1 MRLTPVLPFMNTPI
15 DHLLIAFDDA
25 LRTVFAQQ
33 HASRV
38 NPADQELEGALTA
51 EEKKRSAALMRVNH
65 VGEVCA
71 QALYSSQALAT
82 HDPKLAAQFKR
93 ASSEESDHL
102 AWTHDRLKALGSH
115 TSYLNPLWYAGAFAL
130 GLAVGKAGKDQ
141 VSLGFVMETEKQVE
155 AHLSSHLD
163 LLPIADKKSKA
174 IVEQMKTDEAV
185 HARDAMRAGGVELP
199 VPFKIFMKMS
209 AKVMTTLAHHI

>member
-1 MRLTPVLPFMNTPI
+1 MCLTAALTFMNTPT
-15 DHLLIAFDDA
+15 DHFLIALDDA
-25 LRTVFAQQ
+25 IRTVFAHQ
-33 HASRV
+33 HASRA
-38 NPADQELEGALTA
+38 NPADKEVDASLTA
-51 EEKKRSAALMRVNH
+51 QEKKLSSALMRVNH

-93 ASSEESDHL
+93 ASIEESDHL
-102 AWTHDRLKALGSH
+102 VWTHDRLKELGSH

-130 GLAVGKAGKDQ
+130 GLAVGKAGKDA

-163 LLPIADKKSKA
+163 LLPAADRKSKA
-174 IVEQMKTDEAV
+174 IVEQMKTDEGI

-199 VPFKIFMKMS
+199 MPFKFFMKMS